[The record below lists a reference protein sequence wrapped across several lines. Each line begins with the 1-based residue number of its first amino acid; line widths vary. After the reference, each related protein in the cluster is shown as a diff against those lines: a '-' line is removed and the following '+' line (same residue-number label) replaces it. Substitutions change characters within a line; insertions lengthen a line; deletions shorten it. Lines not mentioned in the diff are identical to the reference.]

1 VLDGLVVAGAALVA
15 GAGAA
20 GAGSA
25 AAAGAGAGLDP
36 ALAIRLGLSMTALQ
50 ASIGTL
56 NDLVDA
62 PQDRGRKPGKPIP
75 AGLVAP
81 GTARVVVVLG
91 AGLGVVLAVPS
102 GLAMIAFALVVLGI
116 GYGYDLRAKGTAWS
130 WLPFAI
136 GIPLLPVY
144 GWYGAIGDLAAW
156 FAALLPMAAVAGAAL
171 AIGNARVDLE
181 RDLDAGTRTVA
192 TALGMDRSWWLLL
205 ASWGLVGVVAIGSL
219 AAQDVATGGSVVL
232 VLGAVIV
239 VLAATVLSR
248 RGSPA
253 RRERSWEV
261 QAIGAAV
268 AAVAWIAAVA

>member
-1 VLDGLVVAGAALVA
+1 MLDGLVVAGAALVA
-15 GAGAA
+15 GA
-20 GAGSA
+20 
-25 AAAGAGAGLDP
+25 AAAGADP
-36 ALAIRLGLSMTALQ
+36 AVAIRLGLSMTALQ

-62 PQDRGRKPGKPIP
+62 PHDSGRKPGKPIP

-81 GTARVVVVLG
+81 ATARVVVIVA
-91 AGLGVVLAVPS
+91 AGLGVVLAAPS
-102 GLAMIAFALVVLGI
+102 GWAMVGFALVVLGI

-144 GWYGAIGDLAAW
+144 GWYGSSGSMAAW

-192 TALGMDRSWWLLL
+192 TALGLARSWQTLLGL
-205 ASWGLVGVVAIGSL
+205 WVLVGAVAIGSL
-219 AAQDVATGGSVVL
+219 AALEVASAGTVAV
-232 VLGAVIV
+232 VLGAVAV
-239 VLAATVLSR
+239 VLAATVLGR
-248 RGSPA
+248 DGSPA

-261 QAIGAAV
+261 QAVGAAV